1 MNQAIE
7 AAAQDLPGT
16 PSPPADLCGISVRA
30 LVLAVLLTVATFLG
44 ITRLGFIRIC
54 WVPYVVPPVPAL
66 LFLMI
71 LQGGN
76 LLLGALHRRGGLPA
90 FLQPLSRGELF
101 LIYAA
106 ICVSLSM
113 DRGGYILHYLML
125 PQYYGTDVNQWQEL
139 FQHYPSFYIPHDP
152 LVVKGFFEGAPAG
165 RIPWQAW
172 WLPLAWWMG
181 FHMLVMVAVMCLVAF
196 FRRQWSQAERLTY
209 PMLFLPLEITGGFAG
224 SSVGRG
230 FFRNPIMWIGFGA
243 ATLFNAMNI
252 AHAFFPGFPHIRMH
266 PPLGQGMIDEPWR
279 HLRPLR
285 FSYALEVW
293 GLSYLMSGEV
303 LLSAWFFYFFMKL
316 VKVIGRQAG
325 YRGSGFPFYQEVSAG
340 SCIAFTMF
348 MVYVARPHFKRVLR
362 SILGGAGE
370 YDSNEPMTYRALAVG
385 FVGATVGMIWML
397 SYAGHRTDLL
407 IFYFATLYMFTLVAS
422 RIRAEAGPPV
432 LWTHPYGFDTQV
444 PIHLLG
450 TRYIRG
456 VGSAQPMVLYYAL
469 FWIGRTVFAHSAAQY
484 FTDGFRLA
492 DYGKARRASMARI
505 MLFICLVGLAL
516 AYWYHLDVGYRYG
529 QGLIG
534 AKTGRAHRSWGLNWS
549 RGQYRLLDQAL
560 EKPRGP
566 DWTRIPFY
574 AGGFVLTAL
583 LTWART
589 TVPNF
594 PFHPLGVIMGTLY
607 GDGSPYWSSFLIAWI
622 AQRIT
627 LRYGSLPAYRKV
639 VPAFL
644 GLFLGHAL
652 VGGVLWRIII
662 NYFIDPTISYR
673 YYLNLGG

>member
-1 MNQAIE
+1 MSRALDSTPKQSEIA
-7 AAAQDLPGT
+7 

-44 ITRLGFIRIC
+44 INRLGFIRIC

-76 LLLGALHRRGGLPA
+76 ILLGALHRRGGLPA

-172 WLPLAWWMG
+172 WLPLAWWTG

-279 HLRPLR
+279 HLRPLY

-340 SCIAFTMF
+340 SCISFTMF
-348 MVYVARPHFKRVLR
+348 MIYVARPHFRRVLR

-370 YDSNEPMTYRALAVG
+370 YDSNEPMTYRAFAVG

-456 VGSAQPMVLYYAL
+456 MGSAQPMVLYYAL

-484 FTDGFRLA
+484 FTDGFRLS
-492 DYGKARRASMARI
+492 DHGKVRRSSMARI

-560 EKPRGP
+560 ENPRGP

-652 VGGVLWRIII
+652 IGGVLWRIII
-662 NYFIDPTISYR
+662 NYFVDPTISCR